1 VRSVTRDAG
10 HPSSPLTTSHDAF
23 TQETWEEVWAS
34 SAPNYDPAEPQLR
47 DSLALIERFWPE
59 RSGRFLEAGCGS
71 AANALNLAQRGADV
85 AGIDLS
91 PSGLSMAKS
100 AFAERGLRGEFLRGD
115 VREIPFPDESFEFVY
130 AGGVVEHFVETDQA
144 VAEMVRVLRP
154 GGRLLLTV
162 PALTLSYS
170 YLFLR
175 GNIPAVPM
183 VEEAMSFVQLRLL
196 RGAFAAF
203 GYERSFRPRAI
214 RRLLVDARLGSVEV
228 RRFDTYLPLLQMPR
242 RLRGP
247 ARRLARTNAFAP
259 MYYGTGVRQNGSAS

>member
-1 VRSVTRDAG
+1 M
-10 HPSSPLTTSHDAF
+10 SHDAF
-23 TQETWEEVWAS
+23 TQETWEAVWAS

-47 DSLALIERFWPE
+47 DSLALIERFWPQ

-71 AANALNLAQRGADV
+71 AANALNLAQRGVDV

-91 PSGLSMAKS
+91 TSALRMAEA
-100 AFAERGLRGEFLRGD
+100 AFAKRGLKGEFVRGD

-130 AGGVVEHFVETDQA
+130 AGGVVEHFLEADRA

-162 PALTLSYS
+162 PALTLSYP

-175 GNIPAVPM
+175 GNIPALPVI
-183 VEEAMSFVQLRLL
+183 EEVVSFVHLRLL
-196 RGAFAAF
+196 RGALAAF
-203 GYERSFRPRAI
+203 GYERSFRPGAI
-214 RRLLVDARLGSVEV
+214 RRLLVERGLASVEV

-242 RLRGP
+242 GLRRP

-259 MYYGTGVRQNGSAS
+259 MYYGTGVRQDGSGS